1 MFNQQK
7 YIKVS
12 GFGSCLACLFMFS
25 VITATG
31 SVTYGQGG
39 LPTKIEEPQR
49 SVFLVNQLHLA
60 GMPIMMVMMI

>member
-49 SVFLVNQLHLA
+49 SVFFW
-60 GMPIMMVMMI
+60 